1 MGSGCRVKAL
11 GFKQESVLTVDL
23 SSTDCVT
30 PNVTI
35 DLADGSEP
43 LGRVY
48 NGTILHAQF
57 DSIPFR
63 FFSTRAITPHHVR
76 GT

>member
-23 SSTDCVT
+23 SSTDC
-30 PNVTI
+30 
-35 DLADGSEP
+35 AEP
-43 LGRVY
+43 RGRVY